1 MYNLRQEIVVIG
13 DLNFDLFSDHN
24 DIKKFKELCD
34 QFQLANSIETPTR
47 VTESTATLLDL
58 ILSSHPDHYA
68 KSSSLHL
75 GISDHDLIYTVRK
88 QRLPKPSPEAH
99 LLSKYEK
106 I

>member
-47 VTESTATLLDL
+47 VTESTDL
-58 ILSSHPDHYA
+58 
-68 KSSSLHL
+68 
-75 GISDHDLIYTVRK
+75 T
-88 QRLPKPSPEAH
+88 
-99 LLSKYEK
+99 
-106 I
+106 